1 MGVKYQL
8 KKYENWIIALAAL
21 AALVLFTGF
30 KFDYFYDLNDDVL
43 MKDILAGVYTGTPEG
58 HNIQMLWPV
67 SAFISLFYRAA
78 GDIPWYGLFL
88 CICHYGMFFLI
99 VKRSLGFAAT
109 LPGKLLAVFVES
121 MLFTGL
127 FLEHLVFAQYTV
139 TCTLL
144 GAGAAFWFYTTDME
158 LGPKK
163 FILKNIPAVML
174 VSAAYLVRSEM
185 LLLVLPMIC
194 VAGAAKW
201 GSEEKI
207 FTKEHAFKYL
217 TVIGLILAGI
227 LAGQAAHEI
236 AYSSKEWRTFTE
248 FFNNR
253 TELYDF
259 QAPPEFGA
267 HQAFYESIG
276 LSEQEK
282 ILLDNYNFGMDEEI
296 DEVMV
301 GEIAEYAG
309 RNKSAETPFTEKLSG
324 VLGAYLYRFLHG
336 QGAVGSDY
344 PWNYAVILGY
354 VGVLGLAVP
363 RKYAGNKIQQEGKV
377 TYFKNILG
385 AVWKLAF
392 LFLVRTLLWM
402 YILMRERAPE
412 RITHSLYLME
422 LCILGAMLL
431 VHWQRICCR
440 KVKNAWALALAAG
453 FGLLALN
460 TLPEGMEMVSAR
472 QKEREAVNGLY
483 RELYDRLSSEENAGN
498 FYLIDVYSS
507 VAHDSVPYSEKM
519 FADVDNSLDNY
530 DIMGGWACKSPL
542 QRKKL
547 AAFGIENME
556 QALRDKENVYFVRK
570 NTEDM
575 QWLAAY
581 YEDHG
586 TPVKVSL
593 ADTVAD
599 VFEIYRVEAAEKGG
613 DIGALKD
620 GNGAKEDQQ
629 WE

>member
-1 MGVKYQL
+1 
-8 KKYENWIIALAAL
+8 
-21 AALVLFTGF
+21 
-30 KFDYFYDLNDDVL
+30 
-43 MKDILAGVYTGTPEG
+43 
-58 HNIQMLWPV
+58 
-67 SAFISLFYRAA
+67 
-78 GDIPWYGLFL
+78 
-88 CICHYGMFFLI
+88 
-99 VKRSLGFAAT
+99 
-109 LPGKLLAVFVES
+109 
-121 MLFTGL
+121 
-127 FLEHLVFAQYTV
+127 
-139 TCTLL
+139 
-144 GAGAAFWFYTTDME
+144 
-158 LGPKK
+158 
-163 FILKNIPAVML
+163 
-174 VSAAYLVRSEM
+174 
-185 LLLVLPMIC
+185 
-194 VAGAAKW
+194 
-201 GSEEKI
+201 
-207 FTKEHAFKYL
+207 
-217 TVIGLILAGI
+217 
-227 LAGQAAHEI
+227 
-236 AYSSKEWRTFTE
+236 
-248 FFNNR
+248 
-253 TELYDF
+253 
-259 QAPPEFGA
+259 
-267 HQAFYESIG
+267 
-276 LSEQEK
+276 
-282 ILLDNYNFGMDEEI
+282 
-296 DEVMV
+296 
-301 GEIAEYAG
+301 
-309 RNKSAETPFTEKLSG
+309 
-324 VLGAYLYRFLHG
+324 
-336 QGAVGSDY
+336 
-344 PWNYAVILGY
+344 
-354 VGVLGLAVP
+354 
-363 RKYAGNKIQQEGKV
+363 
-377 TYFKNILG
+377 
-385 AVWKLAF
+385 
-392 LFLVRTLLWM
+392 M

-431 VHWQRICCR
+431 VHWQKICCR

-460 TLPEGMEMVSAR
+460 TLPVGTEMVSAR

-575 QWLAAY
+575 EWLAAY

-599 VFEIYRVEAAEKGG
+599 VFEIYRVEAAENGG